1 LLSLGLSKLALP
13 SGMKGR
19 LRSIREA
26 ARKPEPRRLKGN
38 VAKQGLAPSPGLV
51 RQRPTNMAG

>member
-1 LLSLGLSKLALP
+1 LSNFRIQPVRKAIAWPGLVPAGP

-38 VAKQGLAPSPGLV
+38 VAKG
-51 RQRPTNMAG
+51 